1 MTKAAKMPVP
11 YLEIQDPKIMMAGAG
26 APRST
31 VFGVLGRTPKGQE
44 HVGVKSLGGL
54 VKSTTVGKNMPGAI
68 LTEKGAL
75 HIPGQTDRM
84 ILGKAAKTHVPKEH
98 YGQILY
104 PGYYMSAKGATL

>member
-1 MTKAAKMPVP
+1 MPRADKMPVP
-11 YLEIQDPKIMMAGAG
+11 YLEVQDPKIMMSGKG

-31 VFGVLGRTPKGQE
+31 VFGVLGRLPKGEE

-54 VKSTTVGKNMPGAI
+54 VKSSTVGKNMPGTVM
-68 LTEKGAL
+68 TEKGAL
-75 HIPGQTDRM
+75 HIPGQTDRH
-84 ILGKAAKTHVPKEH
+84 ILGKASKTHIPKEH